1 MAQVTSKLSPIC
13 PVLARHPSFE
23 LPVLPIQK
31 MIWIS

>member
-1 MAQVTSKLSPIC
+1 MARVMSKLSPIC

-31 MIWIS
+31 MI